1 MKNINLKKSLVALT
15 TAALVAALAVVIP
28 TTARAAGPD
37 CSGTALPK
45 YPVYDVQL
53 CKGTDQFGAK
63 YEIAMPKKFNGT
75 LIVWSHGIRK
85 NSNLPPI
92 PVVADKGYIVDNSAE
107 IAPSPAIAAALL
119 KQGFALAG
127 SGVQTQGWNLAEQ
140 VLATTIVIDQAI
152 TTFPAIDRVA
162 AWGAS
167 LGGLSTQILAETNP
181 GLVEA
186 VAPLCLSDSALSEI
200 TMAGDFLWGLKTLFD
215 PSIKAVGYS
224 SGETGYREMLTDI
237 QKVLGVIVKLQTAIT
252 IDPKTPKW
260 PDTTPASAAGLAAAI
275 PVRSAI
281 LLLGLV
287 SGISTQ
293 SNTYDASSGPK
304 GVPSDETSFGLA
316 ISPALAVLENGA
328 QAALL
333 AVVANYDME
342 LRAGGIVYDNSK
354 TNFAARLGDDSDIY
368 AAALSGKSAIT
379 GMLSYLSALNPAA
392 PRVTANASSVAAMK
406 ALGEISGK
414 ITVPTI
420 TLTATADHIT
430 PPGATQYLVNQYNS
444 AIASGDSKKGLLV
457 NIWNKP
463 ADEYTKFVDGKPVK
477 PATPTNGTEHCNF
490 TDSQFMMVAKML
502 TDSAKSGKAPTAK
515 TVAAAIKK
523 DKNLFVDPNYTAPL
537 LKARQ

>member
-92 PVVADKGYIVDNSAE
+92 PVVAPKGYLVDYSAE
-107 IAPSPAIAAALL
+107 IAPSPAIAASLL

-127 SGVQTQGWNLAEQ
+127 SGVQTQGWNLADQ

-162 AWGAS
+162 SWGAS
-167 LGGLSTQILAETNP
+167 LGGLSSQILAESNP
-181 GLVEA
+181 GLVDA

-200 TMAGDFLWGLKTLFD
+200 TMAGDFLWGVKTFFD
-215 PSIKAVGYS
+215 PTIKLSNYS
-224 SGETGYREMLTDI
+224 SGTAGYTEMVTDI
-237 QKVLGVIVKLQTAIT
+237 GKVLTVFGTLAAAIKAN
-252 IDPKTPKW
+252 P
-260 PDTTPASAAGLAAAI
+260 TTPAWPATSTAPATLKGI
-275 PVRSAI
+275 PVRSAV
-281 LLLGLV
+281 LLLGLI
-287 SGISTQ
+287 SGVSTQ
-293 SNTYDASSGPK
+293 SSTYDSSSGPK
-304 GVPSDETSFGLA
+304 GPLETSFGLV

-328 QAALL
+328 EAAIL

-342 LRAGGIVYDNSK
+342 LRAGGVVFDNSK
-354 TNFAARLGDDSDIY
+354 TNYAARLGDDGDVY
-368 AAALSGKSAIT
+368 AAGLSGKTAT
-379 GMLSYLSALNPAA
+379 AGMLGYLSALNPAA
-392 PRVTANASSVAAMK
+392 PRVTADASAVAAMK
-406 ALGEISGK
+406 AQGEISGK

-430 PPGATQYLVNQYNS
+430 PPGATQYLVNQYKS

-463 ADEYTKFVDGKPVK
+463 ADEYTKFDAAGSPIT
-477 PATPTNGTEHCNF
+477 PAKPTNGTQHCNF
-490 TDSQFMMVAKML
+490 TDSQWMMIAKML
-502 TDSAKSGKAPTAK
+502 TDSAKSGKAPSAK

>member
-85 NSNLPPI
+85 NTNLPPI
-92 PVVADKGYIVDNSAE
+92 PVVAPKGYLVDYSAE
-107 IAPSPAIAAALL
+107 IAPSPAIAASLL

-127 SGVQTQGWNLAEQ
+127 SGVQTQGWNLADQ

-162 AWGAS
+162 SWGAS
-167 LGGLSTQILAETNP
+167 LGGLSSQILAESNP
-181 GLVEA
+181 GLVDA

-200 TMAGDFLWGLKTLFD
+200 TMAGDFLWGVKTFFD
-215 PSIKAVGYS
+215 PTIKLSNYS
-224 SGETGYREMLTDI
+224 SGTAGYTEMVTDI
-237 QKVLGVIVKLQTAIT
+237 GKVLTVFGT
-252 IDPKTPKW
+252 
-260 PDTTPASAAGLAAAI
+260 LAAAIKANPLAPAWPATSTAPATLKGI
-275 PVRSAI
+275 PVRSAV
-281 LLLGLV
+281 LLLGLI
-287 SGISTQ
+287 SGVSTQ
-293 SNTYDASSGPK
+293 SSTYDSSSGPK
-304 GVPSDETSFGLA
+304 GPLETSFGLV

-328 QAALL
+328 EAAIL

-342 LRAGGIVYDNSK
+342 LRAGGVVFDNSK
-354 TNFAARLGDDSDIY
+354 TNYAARLGDDGDVY
-368 AAALSGKSAIT
+368 AAGLSGKTAT
-379 GMLSYLSALNPAA
+379 AGMLGYLSALNPAA
-392 PRVTANASSVAAMK
+392 PRVTADASAVAAMK
-406 ALGEISGK
+406 AQGEISGK

-420 TLTATADHIT
+420 TLSATADHIT
-430 PPGATQYLVNQYNS
+430 PPGATQYLVNQYKS

-463 ADEYTKFVDGKPVK
+463 ADEYTKFDAAGSPIT
-477 PATPTNGTEHCNF
+477 PAKPTNGTQHCNF
-490 TDSQFMMVAKML
+490 TESQFMMIAKML